1 MEKNFQKLEE
11 VFLKNGFISKNLSQF
26 CNNYCDSRDM
36 MLSLT
41 PIFQQIDSY
50 FLADSFEFVPILM

>member
-1 MEKNFQKLEE
+1 MGSYTKTSLNF
-11 VFLKNGFISKNLSQF
+11 VTYIMIR
-26 CNNYCDSRDM
+26 RDM

-50 FLADSFEFVPILM
+50 FLAGISKRVAILM